1 MIYRLLPRELFCG
14 ITFKLLKYRST
25 CRALDPI
32 QVPLVP
38 IPILVTKPIKSQNNC
53 PGCKSVTALAVW
65 SSKDLR
71 SRCYMTHTWHGQI
84 DRWTQPFIVTDISV
98 IFSDISRIYSG
109 PVIPL
114 LLRDALSAVRWA
126 SPRYYHLHYNQYL
139 LITFSP
145 PRRLLWSQAWLIRAD
160 RKHKK
165 CFIFTI
171 RLLTCLS
178 DAGSLNL
185 LIFFTNTLYI

>member
-1 MIYRLLPRELFCG
+1 M
-14 ITFKLLKYRST
+14 
-25 CRALDPI
+25 
-32 QVPLVP
+32 
-38 IPILVTKPIKSQNNC
+38 KSDCYC
-53 PGCKSVTALAVW
+53 PGWRHLNVQISHCTGCLIIKGHKITLLH
-65 SSKDLR
+65 DTL
-71 SRCYMTHTWHGQI
+71 THTWYRQI
-84 DRWTQPFIVTDISV
+84 DRWTQPFIVNDISV

-145 PRRLLWSQAWLIRAD
+145 PRRPLWSQAWLIRAD

-185 LIFFTNTLYI
+185 LIFFTSTLTVYLKENVSCQIYFVPDY

>member
-1 MIYRLLPRELFCG
+1 
-14 ITFKLLKYRST
+14 
-25 CRALDPI
+25 
-32 QVPLVP
+32 
-38 IPILVTKPIKSQNNC
+38 
-53 PGCKSVTALAVW
+53 
-65 SSKDLR
+65 
-71 SRCYMTHTWHGQI
+71 MTHTWHGQI
-84 DRWTQPFIVTDISV
+84 DRWTQPFIANDISV

-145 PRRLLWSQAWLIRAD
+145 PRRPLWSQAWLIRAD

-165 CFIFTI
+165 CFIFAI

-178 DAGSLNL
+178 DAESLNL
-185 LIFFTNTLYI
+185 LIFFTSTLTETLSPQIEASELILGILKAGEYELAAAIKCDHFWSFQQYAYKNWKICNPVVCGLFCWLTLSSKTWALSLSFV